1 MAATISY
8 TSKFANVHN
17 PVNIINNQLDIAWK
31 KHEELDEA
39 MINARAH
46 YDDLFKQLQY
56 AQLSMSVIDHNI
68 MMTQDNI
75 NELSCVKE
83 DMIADEE
90 EEIYDDDNDYMY
102 DPYVITT
109 ATLDEDY
116 GCKPKERKVRSD
128 VLTVRAA
135 IMAGKSSKNHKLKP
149 KSAKKDRSKSPEA
162 KNQSKKVKA
171 SHM

>member
-8 TSKFANVHN
+8 TSKFAIVHN
-17 PVNIINNQLDIAWK
+17 PVNIINNHLDIAWK
-31 KHEELDEA
+31 KHDELDEA
-39 MINARAH
+39 IINARAY
-46 YDDLFKQLQY
+46 YDDLFKHLQY

-68 MMTQDNI
+68 MMTQDYI

-83 DMIADEE
+83 DMIAEE
-90 EEIYDDDNDYMY
+90 EEIDDDNDYMY
-102 DPYVITT
+102 NPYVITT

-128 VLTVRAA
+128 VLTVRDA

-162 KNQSKKVKA
+162 KKQSKKVKA